1 MDEKEQ
7 AVIDYLQTC
16 DVIRANPMFFNFI
29 NAKDKNKQFLT
40 TANDKITQKSF
51 IDGSVEKRYTFT
63 IIDFQSVTYNALV
76 VGQPEIKNENVQD
89 FLKTKEIINWVKEQS
104 KNKNY
109 PDFGTDCIIED
120 IRALTDNPN
129 LNGVDTSVK
138 PALAKYSISIQ
149 IDYLDVSEMLWNK

>member
-16 DVIRANPMFFNFI
+16 NVIRENPMFFNFI

-40 TANDKITQKSF
+40 TANDKITQKPF

-149 IDYLDVSEMLWNK
+149 IDYLDVSEVIWD